1 MNNKSIVIIGTTAS
15 NLYLFRKEFIIRCQK
30 DGYQVYT
37 FISEFNEHWADRIQS
52 LGATVITY
60 ALSRGGLN
68 PIKDILSTVDLF
80 NKIRKIQPDIVF
92 TYSAKPIIYGSLAAK
107 IAKVPRVVGMLEGL
121 GYTFTEQPDGYTTKT
136 NVVRSIQVLLYKI
149 AIPQLDHF
157 IVLNTDDKKDL
168 LDHYSIQ
175 TKKTS
180 VLGGI
185 GLDLSNFR
193 YREAPTNPIRFL
205 FIGRLLR
212 EKGIFEFID
221 ALTIVKQRYPD
232 AIFTVLGEIDH
243 ENLGALTKDQL
254 DHLLQLGLFEYLGYV
269 MNVVEWIQKSSV
281 FVLPS
286 YREGVPRST
295 QEAMAIGRPIIT
307 TDAPGCRE
315 TVINNHNGFLI
326 PKWNANALA
335 KKMIYFIENPHKI
348 NEMGLE
354 SHKMALELFDTD
366 QVNDKL
372 FNIVVGQV

>member
-1 MNNKSIVIIGTTAS
+1 MSNRKIAIIGTTAS
-15 NLYLFRKEFIIRCQK
+15 NLYLFRKDFIQRCQIQ
-30 DGYQVYT
+30 GFQVYA
-37 FISEFNEHWADRIQS
+37 FVSEYNDAWINKIQS
-52 LGATVITY
+52 LGVKLVTY
-60 ALSRGGLN
+60 RLNRGGLN
-68 PIKDILSTVDLF
+68 PIRDVVSTIDLLKKI
-80 NKIRKIQPDIVF
+80 NKIKPDIVF
-92 TYSAKPIIYGSLAAK
+92 TYSAKPIIYGTLAAK
-107 IAKVPRVVGMLEGL
+107 LAKVPRTIGMLEGL
-121 GYTFTEQPDGYTTKT
+121 GYTFTEQPNGYTSKT
-136 NVVRSIQVLLYKI
+136 NIIRSIQVLLYKI
-149 AIPQLDHF
+149 VLPLLDHF

-185 GLDLSNFR
+185 GLDLNNFR

-232 AIFTVLGEIDH
+232 VIFTVLGEIDH
-243 ENLGALTKDQL
+243 ENFGALTQDQL
-254 DHLLQLGLFEYLGYV
+254 DHLVQLGLFEYLGYV
-269 MNVVEWIQKSSV
+269 TNVVEWIQKSSV
-281 FVLPS
+281 FILPS

-295 QEAMAIGRPIIT
+295 QEAMAIGRAIIT
-307 TDAPGCRE
+307 TDVPGCRE

-335 KKMIYFIENPHKI
+335 EKMIYFIENPHKI